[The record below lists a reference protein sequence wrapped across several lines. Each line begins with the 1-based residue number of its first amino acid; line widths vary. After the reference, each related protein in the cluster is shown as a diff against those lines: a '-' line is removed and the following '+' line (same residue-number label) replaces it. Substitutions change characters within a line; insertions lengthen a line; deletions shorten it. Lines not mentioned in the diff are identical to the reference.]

1 MATVK
6 IAIGLGGKDSKAFR
20 DALKVTIAATAY
32 NANVKWAKGTK
43 VESYPFSNPSA
54 TDGKLTLEPTN
65 GKWTS
70 NDANSIVR

>member
-6 IAIGLGGKDSKAFR
+6 IAIPLGGKDSNAFR

-43 VESYPFSNPSA
+43 VESYPLSNPQ
-54 TDGKLTLEPTN
+54 LPMEN
-65 GKWTS
+65 
-70 NDANSIVR
+70 